1 MKNIFNK
8 IDIKSMNRKLDASF
22 SLDSAQDISTLRN
35 MAMNV
40 NTNYY
45 IPDNILNILKLP
57 DNPEFY
63 KDSIKNIYEKIGC
76 EGLSG
81 HCPMCIFNTIN
92 GSQVCDKMVTGLP
105 FHKDIIDNPNVPDHI
120 KVGYKLDKLNI

>member
-1 MKNIFNK
+1 MKTRFNK
-8 IDIKSMNRKLDASF
+8 TDIKTMNRRLKASF
-22 SLDSAQDISTLRN
+22 SLDAAKDISALHN
-35 MAMNV
+35 MGMNMMM
-40 NTNYY
+40 NYY
-45 IPDNILNILKLP
+45 IPDNILDVLSLP

-92 GSQVCDKMVTGLP
+92 GSQICDKMVTGLP

-120 KVGYKLDKLNI
+120 KVADNLNKLNI